1 MSKDVLMSI
10 NPKWVKKIVTGL
22 KTIEVRKRAPL
33 QEHPYKVYV
42 YCTKSGEP
50 LWRAGI
56 IGKIE
61 PYVMNGTVCGEFTC
75 VSTTEYEPSL
85 RNIPGGTCL
94 TPKELYEYMGAGEK
108 LCFMAIK
115 DPILYDEPK
124 SLEDFGLK
132 RPPQSWCYVKKGND
146 VRTI

>member
-1 MSKDVLMSI
+1 MKQSRDVLMSL
-10 NPKWVKKIVTGL
+10 NPKWWKKIIQGV

-33 QEHPYKVYV
+33 QQHPYKVYV
-42 YCTKSGEP
+42 YCTKNGNP

-56 IGKIE
+56 IGKIK
-61 PYVMNGTVCGEFTC
+61 PYMMNGTVCGEFTC
-75 VSTTEYEPSL
+75 VSTTEYGPSL
-85 RNIPGGTCL
+85 RNVPGGTCL
-94 TPKELYEYMGAGEK
+94 TPKELYEYMGAGNK

-132 RPPQSWCYVKKGND
+132 RPPQSWQYIKGSEQ
-146 VRTI
+146 